1 MSHTAADVTELIG
14 TVSDQTGRQSAAIEQ
29 VNQSVAQIDA
39 TTQQNSALVEQA
51 AAASMS
57 LDQQARKLEEVVA
70 LFQLDGT
77 PT

>member
-1 MSHTAADVTELIG
+1 M
-14 TVSDQTGRQSAAIEQ
+14 
-29 VNQSVAQIDA
+29 NQNGAQIDA